1 MLENRKQI
9 ILFFFYTI
17 GIIYLSRLLF
27 LQVIDSKYQSL
38 GSTNSIKR
46 EVQIPLRGQIYDR
59 TRKLMV
65 ANVEVYD
72 MYVVPKNV
80 KDLDTLKFCNLF
92 GIDRHYFDSTLN
104 VAKKFS
110 MKRASLFLRQLSKED
125 FARVADALIQFQGF
139 TFEQSFFRTYPGN
152 TMSNALGYIGE
163 IPKSQFEEQEEE
175 YYRKGDYIGLT
186 GLEKQYE
193 LTLRGQRGVRFKLMN
208 VNAEDKGRYADGEFD
223 TLAVIGKNLYSTI
236 DLEVQQLAD
245 SLFQGKVGS
254 VVAIEPS
261 TGEIL
266 ALGSYPTYAP
276 SLLSGREFSKNFSV
290 LSRDPDKP
298 LLNRATTSFYRP
310 GSTFKLVQA
319 AIGLEMGVITP
330 STSFVGAPTAFRY
343 HSGAYEAAN
352 LNNAI
357 QLSSNPYFFNVF
369 RKVIG
374 NNAETNPFKSARTGL
389 RTWHEIVERFGFG
402 IKLGIDLPGEKKGL
416 LPDVEYYDKIY
427 GKSQWKYSNIY
438 SVSIGEGEL
447 GVNVL
452 KLANV
457 AATIAN
463 RGYWKTPHLVKGIGF
478 NGEKIDDSKI
488 EKHDTQIDATH
499 FEAVING
506 MALVVKAGTGR
517 QAGLPD
523 IEVCGKTG
531 TSQNKKGEDH
541 AIFIAFAPR
550 VNPKIAIAVVVEN
563 AGFGGSASAPICGL
577 LIEKYLKRKIER
589 TAYKEQVMNK
599 RYSTVAAGHSRAK
612 IAPVKNSTTTR
623 AATPAGEVKKTNQ

>member
-46 EVQIPLRGQIYDR
+46 EIQIPLRGQIYDR
-59 TRKLMV
+59 GRKLMV

-72 MYVVPKNV
+72 MYVIPKDV
-80 KDLDTLKFCNLF
+80 KNLDTLKFCSLF
-92 GIDRHYFDSTLN
+92 GIDRRYFDSTMN
-104 VAKKFS
+104 AAVKFS
-110 MKRASLFLRQLSKED
+110 KKRASLFLRQLSKED

-152 TMSNALGYIGE
+152 TMANALGYIGE
-163 IPKSQFEEQEEE
+163 IPKKQFEEQEEE

-193 LTLRGQRGVRFKLMN
+193 LPLRGQRGVRFKLMN
-208 VNAEDKGRYADGEFD
+208 VNAEDKGSYAEGEFD
-223 TLAVIGKNLYSTI
+223 TLAVIGKNLYTTI
-236 DLEVQQLAD
+236 DLELQQLAD

-254 VVAIEPS
+254 VVAIEPAS
-261 TGEIL
+261 GEIL
-266 ALGSYPTYAP
+266 AMGSYPTYSP
-276 SLLSGREFSKNFSV
+276 SLLSGREFSKNFAM
-290 LSRDPDKP
+290 LGKDPDKP
-298 LLNRATTSFYRP
+298 LINRATTSFYRP

-319 AIGLEMGVITP
+319 AVGLHKGVITP
-330 STSFVGAPTAFRY
+330 STSFVGAPTAFAY

-357 QLSSNPYFFNVF
+357 QLSSNPYFYNVF
-369 RKVIG
+369 RKIIG
-374 NNAETNPFKSARTGL
+374 DNGELNPFKSARVGL
-389 RTWHEIVERFGFG
+389 QEWHEIVEKFGFG
-402 IKLGIDLPGEKKGL
+402 VKLGIDLPGEKKGI
-416 LPDVEYYDKIY
+416 LPDVERYDKVY
-427 GKSQWKYSNIY
+427 GKMQWKFSNFY

-447 GVNVL
+447 AVNVL
-452 KLANV
+452 KLANL

-463 RGYWKTPHLVKGIGF
+463 RGYWKTPHLVKGIGY
-478 NGEKIDDSKI
+478 NGEKIDDNLI
-488 EKHDTQIDATH
+488 EKHDTGIGSHH
-499 FEAVING
+499 FEPVVNG

-517 QAGLPD
+517 ASGVEG

-531 TSQNKKGEDH
+531 TSQNKKGKDH

-550 VNPKIAIAVVVEN
+550 DNPKIAVAVVVEN
-563 AGFGGSASAPICGL
+563 GGFGGVASAPITGL
-577 LIEKYLKRKIER
+577 LIEKYLKGNVVRK
-589 TAYKEQVMNK
+589 AYAEQVKNQ
-599 RYSTVAAGHSRAK
+599 RWTTVAAAGHSRPSLPRTGPAAK
-612 IAPVKNSTTTR
+612 
-623 AATPAGEVKKTNQ
+623 ATPPAEPAKTNQ